1 MTTEQI
7 TIILLTSILVNN
19 VVTYFGFGNV
29 ALGDNIKNFRFTYI
43 SCIIFTVGLLISAFA
58 SFAINQYFFAKFNLT
73 DFTVLAN
80 LMLAVSCVYF
90 GGLIVYK
97 KSPST
102 FFLLKDNTYIITFT
116 AMIVGATIFVCIQ
129 ANDWLELLLYWVG
142 TTIGYTLITF
152 ILHSFSG
159 YSRRNPYGFTMYIFN
174 MLSIAIISII
184 AMNFMA
190 LI

>member
-1 MTTEQI
+1 MTVEQVVV
-7 TIILLTSILVNN
+7 ILLTSILVNN

-29 ALGDNIKNFRFTYI
+29 AMGDSIKSFRFTYI
-43 SCIIFTVGLLISAFA
+43 SCIIFTVGLLFSAFA
-58 SFAINQYFFAKFNLT
+58 NYAINQYFFVKFNMT
-73 DFTVLAN
+73 DFSVLGHLAI
-80 LMLAVSCVYF
+80 AVSCVFF

-97 KSPST
+97 KSPNT

-116 AMIVGATIFVCIQ
+116 AMIVGASIFVCAE
-129 ANDWLELLLYWVG
+129 ANGWLELLLYWVG
-142 TTIGYTLITF
+142 MSIGYTLITC

-174 MLSIAIISII
+174 MLTIAIISII

-190 LI
+190 LL